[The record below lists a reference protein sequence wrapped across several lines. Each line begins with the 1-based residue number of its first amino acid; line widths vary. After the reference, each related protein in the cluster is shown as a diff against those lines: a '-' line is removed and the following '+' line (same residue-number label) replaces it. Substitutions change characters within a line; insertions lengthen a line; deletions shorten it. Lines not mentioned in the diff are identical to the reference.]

1 MYEYAEMV
9 ASITHKVEGKVTSV
23 DTPLTPNLNDIFA
36 YIDEHSQVFL
46 ARLIEYLRRPSISA
60 YGEGI
65 REVADYV
72 AAVMLQ
78 MGLVV
83 RVIPTSGWPMV
94 FGEYHVGRGAPTV
107 LLYGH
112 YDVQPPDPL
121 DEWLSPPFEPTLR
134 NGRIYARG
142 VGDNKGQHFA
152 QLLALEAHLACR
164 GTLPCN
170 VKVLLEGE
178 EEVGSPHMPEFIRA
192 HRDELQSDLVIISDG
207 PVHENGQPTISFGVR
222 GVLDIE
228 LRTRGANRD
237 LHSGHWGG
245 IVPNPLWTLVHLLAT
260 MKNERGE
267 ITIDGFY
274 ENVQPLTERERQAL
288 ANLPIDVSEVKQS
301 LGLQHLDEP
310 QERGYFERLAVWPTL
325 TINGIHGGY
334 GGPGSKTV
342 LPHEAIAKCDIRLV
356 EAQTVDEIL
365 AKVQA
370 HVQRHAPEVSV
381 TSYGG
386 MDPSKTP
393 LDSPFTEPLR
403 QAIIAAQGTAPLFVP
418 AKGASLPTYV
428 FTKILGLPAFG
439 VPYANPDESNHAP
452 NENMEV
458 ARFFLG
464 IKTGAAMLS
473 CLGTPQDAAVKPQ
486 STLGR

>member
-1 MYEYAEMV
+1 MN
-9 ASITHKVEGKVTSV
+9 AS
-23 DTPLTPNLNDIFA
+23 LTPNLSDIFA
-36 YIDEHSQVFL
+36 YIDDHSQTFL
-46 ARLIEYLRRPSISA
+46 LRLIDYLRRPSISA

-65 REVADYV
+65 GEVAEYI
-72 AAVMLQ
+72 ANVMRQ
-78 MGLVV
+78 MGLT
-83 RVIPTSGWPMV
+83 IQIMSTSGWPMV
-94 FGEYHVGRGAPTV
+94 FGEYRVHDNAPTV

-121 DEWLSPPFEPTLR
+121 EEWITPPFEPTIR
-134 NGRIYARG
+134 NDRLYARG

-152 QLLALEAHLACR
+152 QLMALETLLSCR

-178 EEVGSPHMPEFIRA
+178 EEVGSPHMPEFMRA
-192 HRDELQSDLVIISDG
+192 HRDELQADLVIVSDG
-207 PVHENGQPTISFGVR
+207 PVHENGQSTISFGVR
-222 GVLDIE
+222 GILDIE
-228 LRTRGANRD
+228 LRAHGANRN

-245 IVPNPLWTLVHLLAT
+245 IVPNPLWTIVHLLAT

-274 ENVQPLTERERQAL
+274 DNVQPLTALERQAL
-288 ANLPIDVSEVKQS
+288 THLPIDVDKVKRS
-301 LGLQHLDEP
+301 LGIQRLDEP
-310 QERGYFERLAVWPTL
+310 QERNYFERLAACPTL

-356 EAQTVDEIL
+356 EAQTADEIL
-365 AKVQA
+365 AKVKA
-370 HVQRHAPEVSV
+370 HVQRHAPEVTV

-386 MDPSKTP
+386 MDPSKTQ

-403 QAIIAAQGTAPLFVP
+403 QAIIAAQGAPPLLVP
-418 AKGASLPTYV
+418 AKGASLPNYV
-428 FTKILGLPAFG
+428 FTKTLGMPVYG

-452 NENMEV
+452 NENMEI
-458 ARFFLG
+458 ARFIMG
-464 IKTGAAMLS
+464 IKTGAAMLTY
-473 CLGTPQDAAVKPQ
+473 LGYDKIPE
-486 STLGR
+486 R

>member
-1 MYEYAEMV
+1 MN
-9 ASITHKVEGKVTSV
+9 AS
-23 DTPLTPNLNDIFA
+23 LTPNLSDIFA
-36 YIDEHSQVFL
+36 YIDDHSQTFL
-46 ARLIEYLRRPSISA
+46 LRLIDYLRRPSISA

-65 REVADYV
+65 GEVAEYI
-72 AAVMLQ
+72 ANVMRQ
-78 MGLVV
+78 MGLT
-83 RVIPTSGWPMV
+83 IQIMPTSGWPMV
-94 FGEYHVGRGAPTV
+94 FGEYHVHENAPTV

-121 DEWLSPPFEPTLR
+121 EGWVTPPFEPTIR
-134 NGRIYARG
+134 NDRLYARG

-152 QLLALEAHLACR
+152 QLMALETLLSCR

-178 EEVGSPHMPEFIRA
+178 EEVGSPHMPEFMRA
-192 HRDELQSDLVIISDG
+192 HRDELQADLVIVSDG
-207 PVHENGQPTISFGVR
+207 PVHENGQSTISFGVR

-228 LRTRGANRD
+228 LRARGANRD

-260 MKNERGE
+260 MKNERGD

-274 ENVQPLTERERQAL
+274 DNVQPLTALERQAL
-288 ANLPIDVSEVKQS
+288 ADLPINVDEVKQS
-301 LGLQHLDEP
+301 LGIQRLDEP
-310 QERGYFERLAVWPTL
+310 QERNYFERLAAWPTL
-325 TINGIHGGY
+325 TLNGIHGGY

-356 EAQTVDEIL
+356 EAQTADEIL
-365 AKVQA
+365 AKVKA
-370 HVQRHAPEVSV
+370 HVQRHAPEVTV

-403 QAIIAAQGTAPLFVP
+403 QAIIAAQGAAPLLVP
-418 AKGASLPTYV
+418 AKGASLPNYV
-428 FTKILGLPAFG
+428 FTKTLGMPVFG

-452 NENMEV
+452 NENMEI
-458 ARFFLG
+458 ARFMMG
-464 IKTGAAMLS
+464 IKTGAAMLTY
-473 CLGTPQDAAVKPQ
+473 LGYGTIPE
-486 STLGR
+486 G

>member
-1 MYEYAEMV
+1 M
-9 ASITHKVEGKVTSV
+9 T
-23 DTPLTPNLNDIFA
+23 TPSPLDLSDIFTW
-36 YIDEHSQVFL
+36 IDQHSHIFL
-46 ARLIEYLRRPSISA
+46 SRLVDYLRRPSISA

-65 REVADYV
+65 GEVAEYI
-72 AAVMLQ
+72 ATVMRQ
-78 MGLVV
+78 MGLDTH
-83 RVIPTSGWPMV
+83 ILPTSGWPMV
-94 FGEYHVGRGAPTV
+94 FGEYLVGAGKPTV

-121 DEWLSPPFEPTLR
+121 EQWITPPFEPIIR
-134 NGRIYARG
+134 DGRLYARG

-152 QLLALEAHLACR
+152 QLMALETLLACR

-170 VKVLLEGE
+170 IKVLLEGE
-178 EEVGSPHMPEFIRA
+178 EEIGSPHMPEFIQTHSDLLR
-192 HRDELQSDLVIISDG
+192 SDLVIISDG
-207 PVHENGQPTISFGVR
+207 PVFENGQSILSFGVR

-228 LRTRGANRD
+228 LHARGANRD
-237 LHSGHWGG
+237 LHSGNWGG

-274 ENVQPLTERERQAL
+274 DHVQPLTDMERQAL
-288 ANLPIDVSEVKQS
+288 AKLPTNVEEARRS
-301 LGLQHLDEP
+301 LGFSHLDEP
-310 QERGYFERLAVWPTL
+310 RERGYFERLSAWPTL

-356 EAQTVDEIL
+356 EAQTAQEIL
-365 AKVQA
+365 AKVRA
-370 HVQRHAPEVSV
+370 HVQHHAPEVNVISH
-381 TSYGG
+381 GA
-386 MDPSKTP
+386 MDPSKTA
-393 LDSPFTEPLR
+393 LDSPFAIPLR
-403 QAIIAAQGTAPLFVP
+403 QGIVAAQGTEPLLVP
-418 AKGASLPTYV
+418 AMGGSLPNYA
-428 FTKILGLPAFG
+428 FTKTLGIPAFG
-439 VPYANPDESNHAP
+439 VPYANADEANHAP

-473 CLGTPQDAAVKPQ
+473 YLGN
-486 STLGR
+486 

>member
-1 MYEYAEMV
+1 MPDLQ
-9 ASITHKVEGKVTSV
+9 SS
-23 DTPLTPNLNDIFA
+23 NLSDVFS
-36 YIDEHSQVFL
+36 YIDEHSQDFL
-46 ARLIEYLRRPSISA
+46 SRLMEYLRRPSISA

-65 REVADYV
+65 GEVAQYI
-72 AAVMLQ
+72 AEVMRQL
-78 MGLVV
+78 GLTV
-83 RVIPTSGWPMV
+83 RIMPTRGWPMV
-94 FGEYHVGRGAPTV
+94 LGEYNTQSDAPTV

-121 DEWLSPPFEPTLR
+121 EAWLSPPFEPTIR
-134 NGRIYARG
+134 DGRLYARG

-152 QLLALEAHLACR
+152 QLMALEALFACK

-178 EEVGSPHMPEFIRA
+178 EEVGSPHMPEFIRMY
-192 HRDELQSDLVIISDG
+192 RDDLQADLVIASDG
-207 PVHENGQPTISFGVR
+207 PVHESGQSILSLGVR

-228 LRTRGANRD
+228 LRVEGAKRD

-245 IVPNPLWTLVHLLAT
+245 IVPNPLWTLVHLLST

-274 ENVQPLTERERQAL
+274 EHVQPLTEAERQAL
-288 ANLPIDVSEVKQS
+288 AHLPIDIDEVKRTLS
-301 LGLQHLDEP
+301 LRHLDEP
-310 QERGYFERLAVWPTL
+310 QDRGYFERLMAWPTL

-342 LPHEAIAKCDIRLV
+342 LPHEAVAKCDIRLV
-356 EAQTVDEIL
+356 EAQTAEEIL
-365 AKVQA
+365 AKIKA
-370 HVQRHAPEVSV
+370 HVQKHAPEVIV
-381 TSYGG
+381 TSRGG

-403 QAIIAAQGTAPLFVP
+403 QAIIAAQGTAPLLFP
-418 AKGASLPTYV
+418 SLGASLPNYV
-428 FTKILGLPAFG
+428 FTKTLGIPCFG
-439 VPYANPDESNHAP
+439 VPYANADEANHAP
-452 NENMEV
+452 NENMEIE
-458 ARFFLG
+458 RFFLG

-473 CLGTPQDAAVKPQ
+473 YLGATSREKKG
-486 STLGR
+486 L